1 MLAGFRI
8 QESGRVPVAG
18 DSVVESVKVSFSACV
33 CVCVSDSLSVSL
45 SGFRV

>member
-18 DSVVESVKVSFSACV
+18 DSVVESVKVSFSGCV
-33 CVCVSDSLSVSL
+33 CVCASLTLSLSL
-45 SGFRV
+45 F